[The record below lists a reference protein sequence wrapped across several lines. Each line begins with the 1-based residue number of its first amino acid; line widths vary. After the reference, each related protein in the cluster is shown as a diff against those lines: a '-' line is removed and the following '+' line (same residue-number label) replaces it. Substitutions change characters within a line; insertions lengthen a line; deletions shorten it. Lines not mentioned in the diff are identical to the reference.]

1 MTAVETDVVA
11 LTDNVF
17 GKEDVGKGRKALADL
32 IGPVKGM
39 LMAGR
44 VLGAISGIVA
54 VVPYV
59 ALVQLGGLLLAAQ
72 KAGIAPD
79 ATEVMNVVWLLVGA
93 FVGRLFLYFIALLLT
108 HYADVKLNASI
119 RERMLESIGRAPL
132 SWFSERTSG
141 QVRKS
146 LQDDVTALH
155 VMVAHK
161 PVDYAVAVFM
171 PLSLLVYAFIVDW
184 RLGLLAISLLI
195 LYLAFYALM
204 MKNMNH
210 MTVKLDR
217 GLELL
222 AGTMVEFISGINV
235 VKAFGTVGK
244 AHSRYLKQARELS
257 DFYLAWVKPL
267 LVSSALT
274 MALISAP
281 MMLLVTFGGGAW
293 LVSLGYVT
301 PVQVVA
307 VSLIALML
315 PNAMETIGN
324 QVWGQQMAEQAA
336 VRLHDII
343 SCERLSSP
351 ETSFAIPQGHAV
363 TLDDVSFSYGD
374 VQALKGVTLEL
385 PEGTVTALVGPS
397 GSGKSTLATLVA
409 RFHDPDRGGV
419 QIGGVDVR
427 YLSEADLYQYVAF
440 VLQDPQLLNA
450 SVSENI
456 ALARPDASQNDIVA
470 AAEAA
475 QIHDEILALPS
486 GYDTVL
492 GTETQLSGG
501 QEQRISIARAILAD
515 RPILLLDEA
524 TAMTDPD
531 CEAAIQA
538 ALSNLVQG
546 KTVLVIAH
554 RPASVRGA
562 DQIVVLI
569 DGQIAA
575 QGAHEELL
583 NQPHYRNIWR
593 ASSAYEASEVTE

>member
-1 MTAVETDVVA
+1 M
-11 LTDNVF
+11 
-17 GKEDVGKGRKALADL
+17 
-32 IGPVKGM
+32 
-39 LMAGR
+39 
-44 VLGAISGIVA
+44 
-54 VVPYV
+54 
-59 ALVQLGGLLLAAQ
+59 
-72 KAGIAPD
+72 
-79 ATEVMNVVWLLVGA
+79 
-93 FVGRLFLYFIALLLT
+93 
-108 HYADVKLNASI
+108 KLNASI

-195 LYLAFYALM
+195 LYLVFYALM
-204 MKNMNH
+204 MKIMNH

-217 GLELL
+217 GLERL

-336 VRLHDII
+336 VRLQDII
-343 SCERLSSP
+343 SCEQLSSR
-351 ETSFAIPQGHAV
+351 ETSIMTPQGHAV
-363 TLDDVSFSYGD
+363 TLEDVSFSYGD
-374 VQALKGVTLEL
+374 VQALQGVNLEL

-409 RFHDPDRGGV
+409 RFHDPDSGTVR
-419 QIGGVDVR
+419 IGGVDVR
-427 YLSEADLYQYVAF
+427 DLSETDLYQHVAF

-456 ALARPDASQNDIVA
+456 ALARPDASQDDIVA
-470 AAEAA
+470 AAKAA

-562 DQIVVLI
+562 DKIVVLI

-593 ASSAYEASEVTE
+593 ASSAYEASEVTEQ